1 MSFFDGHDA
10 LIGRED
16 DSHVELRSFSADTI
30 EVMSESEEH
39 PFGALDVKAEIALC
53 SVAEFFR
60 EVYAAV
66 PTIGVREEVKDIDA
80 RDIAQC
86 GEHLIESLSTFSFCK
101 QNVNT
106 PGWPVDGFSEKF
118 STIPS
123 FLDEI
128 TDYRINATVI
138 AGHKRMFLH
147 DSSLLLIVKR
157 TKETGTVTGYSL

>member
-10 LIGRED
+10 LIGCED
-16 DSHVELRSFSADTI
+16 DSHVELRFFSADTI

-39 PFGALDVKAEIALC
+39 PLGTLDVKTEIALC

-60 EVYAAV
+60 EVDAAV
-66 PTIGVREEVKDIDA
+66 PTIGVGEEVKDVDTC
-80 RDIAQC
+80 DIAQC
-86 GEHLIESLSTFSFCK
+86 GQHLIESLSALRFCK
-101 QNVNT
+101 QNMDT
-106 PGWPVDGFSEKF
+106 PGRPVDGFSEKF